1 MLASQV
7 RRKAQ
12 CWLPAVRAVGCS
24 EQQAVPAAGLRFG
37 AAAGP
42 RLMDA
47 CSAFCLLTLKF
58 VTNEDHSIM
67 VLLVFFFL
75 LKENVSEHLC
85 SLLV

>member
-1 MLASQV
+1 M
-7 RRKAQ
+7 
-12 CWLPAVRAVGCS
+12 
-24 EQQAVPAAGLRFG
+24 PAAGLRFG

>member
-1 MLASQV
+1 M
-7 RRKAQ
+7 
-12 CWLPAVRAVGCS
+12 
-24 EQQAVPAAGLRFG
+24 PAAGLRFG

-42 RLMDA
+42 SLMDA
-47 CSAFCLLTLKF
+47 CSAFCLLALKF
-58 VTNEDHSIM
+58 VINEDHSIM